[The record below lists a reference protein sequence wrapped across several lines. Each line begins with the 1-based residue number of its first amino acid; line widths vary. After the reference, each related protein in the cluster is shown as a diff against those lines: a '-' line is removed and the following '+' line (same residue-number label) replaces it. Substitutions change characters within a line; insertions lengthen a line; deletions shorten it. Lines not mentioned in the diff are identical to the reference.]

1 MKANLRDGAVV
12 NPEPTTRD
20 GFPDSMQHRI
30 SIGVNSMLECM
41 SLRILGR
48 RQASGHL
55 GTFCASGCLWRKQH
69 HPETAASARSAC
81 CAGLSAKKEVES
93 SANGRVCDV
102 VSTPLLKSR
111 IRLGSG
117 CEELDHWWET
127 KVTKPVLKS
136 QGRKPHPVSKAGQA
150 KLGS

>member
-1 MKANLRDGAVV
+1 MTKNELSATYVCKLITAFLGSSDVLTVKGMTTQKNSNESRKFAVKLRSIQAQAMKANLRDGAVV

-55 GTFCASGCLWRKQH
+55 GTFCASGCL
-69 HPETAASARSAC
+69 
-81 CAGLSAKKEVES
+81 
-93 SANGRVCDV
+93 
-102 VSTPLLKSR
+102 
-111 IRLGSG
+111 
-117 CEELDHWWET
+117 
-127 KVTKPVLKS
+127 
-136 QGRKPHPVSKAGQA
+136 
-150 KLGS
+150 